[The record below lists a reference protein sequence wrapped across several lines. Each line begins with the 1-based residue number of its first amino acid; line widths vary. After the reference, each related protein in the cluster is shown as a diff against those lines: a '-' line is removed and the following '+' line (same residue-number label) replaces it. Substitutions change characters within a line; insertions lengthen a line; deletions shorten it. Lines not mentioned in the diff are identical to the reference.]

1 MWKFKLMNPIKQ
13 FFFLIIICTCSFSL
27 KGQTVENALLW
38 KIQGNGL
45 QKSSY
50 ILGTYHLVNN
60 EFLDNLKGCELAL
73 KRTSSVLGE
82 LEITPEVAGQ
92 MMPYMLMEKS
102 SLDSL
107 MNPSQYDSLSRFVQD
122 KLGLPMVVFNKM
134 KPIGIYLMLSAVE
147 MKNTSFISNYKG
159 EPMDVYVQNQAK
171 KHEKEV
177 YALETIQ
184 DQADL
189 LFNQVAL
196 NDQVQLLM
204 QYIKAGKQESSIEND
219 RMNNCYMNQDLNCL
233 DSLMN
238 TSGFNAI
245 ESNLLLKDR
254 NIRWIPRI
262 EEIIKKQSCFIAVG
276 ALHLAGEN
284 GLIFL
289 LRKQG
294 YTLNPVHSRKH
305 VN

>member
-1 MWKFKLMNPIKQ
+1 MKAIKQ
-13 FFFLIIICTCSFSL
+13 FIYLIFICICPSSL
-27 KGQTVENALLW
+27 SGQAIENALLW
-38 KIQGNGL
+38 KIEGNGL

-60 EFLDNLKGCELAL
+60 EFLDKLKGCELAL
-73 KRTSSVLGE
+73 KKTSSVLGE
-82 LEITPEVAGQ
+82 LETTPEVATQ
-92 MMPYMLMEKS
+92 LMPYMLLENS
-102 SLDSL
+102 SIDSIL
-107 MNPSQYDSLSRFVQD
+107 NPLQYDSLSQFVQD
-122 KLGLPMVVFNKM
+122 KLGLPMVLFNKM
-134 KPIGIYLMLSAVE
+134 KPMGIYLMLSAVE
-147 MKNTSFISNYKG
+147 IKNTPFLTNIKG
-159 EPMDVYVQNQAK
+159 EPMDIYVQNEARK
-171 KHEKEV
+171 NRKEV
-177 YALETIQ
+177 FALETIQ

-189 LFNQVAL
+189 LFSHVAL
-196 NDQVQLLM
+196 NEQVQLLM
-204 QYIKAGKQESSIEND
+204 QYIKTGKQESGLEND

-238 TSGFNAI
+238 ASGFTAI

-254 NIRWIPRI
+254 NIRWLPRI
-262 EEIIKKQSCFIAVG
+262 EEIIRKQSCFIAVG

-294 YTLNPVHSRKH
+294 YTLSPVHNRKD

>member
-1 MWKFKLMNPIKQ
+1 MKAIKQ
-13 FFFLIIICTCSFSL
+13 FIYLIFICICPSSL
-27 KGQTVENALLW
+27 SGQAIENALLW
-38 KIQGNGL
+38 KIEGNGL

-60 EFLDNLKGCELAL
+60 SFLNNLKGCELAL
-73 KRTSSVLGE
+73 KKTSAVLGE
-82 LEITPEVAGQ
+82 LEITPEVASQ
-92 MMPYMLMEKS
+92 MMPFMLMEKS

-107 MNPSQYDSLSRFVQD
+107 MNPLQYDSLSQFVQD
-122 KLGLPMVVFNKM
+122 KLGLPMTLFNKM

-147 MKNTSFISNYKG
+147 MNNTPFLTDFKG
-159 EPMDVYVQNQAK
+159 EPMDVYVQNEAK

-177 YALETIQ
+177 FALETIQ

-189 LFNQVAL
+189 LFNHVAL
-196 NDQVQLLM
+196 NEQVKMLM
-204 QYIKAGKQESSIEND
+204 QYIKTGKQESNLEND

-238 TSGFNAI
+238 VSGFSTI

-262 EEIIKKQSCFIAVG
+262 EETIKKQSCFIAVG

-294 YTLNPVHSRKH
+294 YTISPVHSNKH

>member
-1 MWKFKLMNPIKQ
+1 MKPFKQ
-13 FFFLIIICTCSFSL
+13 FIYLVIFCTCPFSL
-27 KGQTVENALLW
+27 NGQSVENALLW

-73 KRTSSVLGE
+73 KKTSSVLGE
-82 LEITPEVAGQ
+82 LEITPE

-107 MNPSQYDSLSRFVQD
+107 MNPLQYDSLSQFVQD
-122 KLGLPMVVFNKM
+122 KLGLPIVLFNKM
-134 KPIGIYLMLSAVE
+134 KPMGIYLMLSAVE

-159 EPMDVYVQNQAK
+159 EPMDVYVQNEAK
-171 KHEKEV
+171 KHGKEV
-177 YALETIQ
+177 YSLETIQ

-189 LFNQVAL
+189 LFNHVEI
-196 NDQVQLLM
+196 NEQVQMLLK
-204 QYIKAGKQESSIEND
+204 YIKAGKLESSKENE

-294 YTLNPVHSRKH
+294 YTLSPVHSR
-305 VN
+305 

>member
-1 MWKFKLMNPIKQ
+1 MKAIKQ
-13 FFFLIIICTCSFSL
+13 IICLIIICICPFSVN
-27 KGQTVENALLW
+27 GQAVENALFW

-45 QKSSY
+45 KNSSY

-60 EFLDNLKGCELAL
+60 EFLNNLKGCELAL
-73 KRTSSVLGE
+73 KKTSSVLGE
-82 LEITPEVAGQ
+82 LEITPEVASQ
-92 MMPYMLMEKS
+92 MMPFMLLENS
-102 SLDSL
+102 SIDSL
-107 MNPSQYDSLSRFVQD
+107 MNPLQYDSLSQFVQD
-122 KLGLPMVVFNKM
+122 KLGVPMVLFNKM
-134 KPIGIYLMLSAVE
+134 KPMGIYLMLSAAE
-147 MKNTSFISNYKG
+147 MKNTPFLTNFKG
-159 EPMDVYVQNQAK
+159 EPMDIYVQNEARK
-171 KHEKEV
+171 NKKEV
-177 YALETIQ
+177 FALETIQ

-189 LFNQVAL
+189 LFSHVAL
-196 NDQVQLLM
+196 NEQVQLLM
-204 QYIKAGKQESSIEND
+204 QFIRTGKQESSLEND

-238 TSGFNAI
+238 ASGFSSI

-262 EEIIKKQSCFIAVG
+262 EEIIQKQSCFIAVG
-276 ALHLAGEN
+276 ALHLAGES

-294 YTLNPVHSRKH
+294 YTLSPVHNRKD

>member
-1 MWKFKLMNPIKQ
+1 MKAIKQ
-13 FFFLIIICTCSFSL
+13 FIYLIIVCNCPFSVY
-27 KGQTVENALLW
+27 GQAIENALLW

-45 QKSSY
+45 QKPSY

-60 EFLDNLKGCELAL
+60 AFLSNLKGCELAL
-73 KRTSSVLGE
+73 KKTSSVLGE
-82 LEITPEVAGQ
+82 LEITPEVANQ
-92 MMPYMLMEKS
+92 MMPYMLLENS
-102 SLDSL
+102 SIDSL
-107 MNPSQYDSLSRFVQD
+107 MNPLQFDSLSQFVQD
-122 KLGLPMVVFNKM
+122 KLGLPMVLFNKM
-134 KPIGIYLMLSAVE
+134 KPMGIYLMLSAVE
-147 MKNTSFISNYKG
+147 MKNTPFLTNFKG
-159 EPMDVYVQNQAK
+159 EPMDIYVQNEARK
-171 KHEKEV
+171 NKKEV
-177 YALETIQ
+177 FALETIQ

-189 LFNQVAL
+189 LFRHVEL
-196 NDQVQLLM
+196 YEQVQLLM
-204 QYIKAGKQESSIEND
+204 QYIKTGKQESSLEND
-219 RMNNCYMNQDLNCL
+219 RMNTCYMNQDLSCL

-238 TSGFNAI
+238 ASGFSAI

-294 YTLNPVHSRKH
+294 YTLSPVHNRKD

>member
-1 MWKFKLMNPIKQ
+1 MNPIKQ
-13 FFFLIIICTCSFSL
+13 FIYLIFICICPFSL
-27 KGQTVENALLW
+27 SGQSIENALLW
-38 KIQGNGL
+38 KIQGNDL
-45 QKSSY
+45 QKPSY

-60 EFLDNLKGCELAL
+60 TFLNNLKGCELAL
-73 KRTSSVLGE
+73 EKTSSVLGE
-82 LEITPEVAGQ
+82 LDITPEVASQ
-92 MMPYMLMEKS
+92 MMPFMLMEKS

-107 MNPSQYDSLSRFVQD
+107 MSPLQFDSLSRFVQD
-122 KLGLPMVVFNKM
+122 KLGLPMIVFKKM
-134 KPIGIYLMLSAVE
+134 KPMGIYLMLSAVE
-147 MKNTSFISNYKG
+147 MKNTPFLTNFKG
-159 EPMDVYVQNQAK
+159 EPMDIYVQNEARK
-171 KHEKEV
+171 NGKEV
-177 YALETIQ
+177 FALETIQ

-189 LFNQVAL
+189 LFSHVAL
-196 NDQVQLLM
+196 NEQVQLLM
-204 QYIKAGKQESSIEND
+204 QYIKTGNQESHIEND
-219 RMNNCYMNQDLNCL
+219 RMNDCYMNQDLNCL

-238 TSGFNAI
+238 ASGFSSI

-284 GLIFL
+284 GLISL

-294 YTLNPVHSRKH
+294 YTLSPVHNRKD

>member
-1 MWKFKLMNPIKQ
+1 MKAIKQ
-13 FFFLIIICTCSFSL
+13 FIYLIFICICPFLAN
-27 KGQTVENALLW
+27 GQAIENALLW
-38 KIQGNGL
+38 KIEGNGL

-60 EFLDNLKGCELAL
+60 EFLNNLKGCELAL
-73 KRTSSVLGE
+73 KKTSSVLGE
-82 LEITPEVAGQ
+82 LEITPEVASQ
-92 MMPYMLMEKS
+92 MMPFMLLENS
-102 SLDSL
+102 SIDSL
-107 MNPSQYDSLSRFVQD
+107 MNPLQYDSLSQFVKD
-122 KLGLPMVVFNKM
+122 KLGVPMVLFNKM
-134 KPIGIYLMLSAVE
+134 KPMGIYLMLSAAE
-147 MKNTSFISNYKG
+147 MKNTPFLTNFKG
-159 EPMDVYVQNQAK
+159 EPMDIYVQNEARK
-171 KHEKEV
+171 NKKEV
-177 YALETIQ
+177 FALETIQ

-189 LFNQVAL
+189 LFSHVAL
-196 NDQVQLLM
+196 NEQVQLLM
-204 QYIKAGKQESSIEND
+204 QYIRTGKQESSLEND

-238 TSGFNAI
+238 ASGFSAI

-262 EEIIKKQSCFIAVG
+262 EEIIQKQSCFIAVG

-284 GLIFL
+284 GLIYL

-294 YTLNPVHSRKH
+294 YTLSPVHNRKD